1 MDETRL
7 DGTRSDGPTTDRT
20 PAGGTP
26 VDGARPDGAQR
37 RGRRIMMTPGET
49 DAFLREQRTC
59 RVATVS
65 PDGRPHVGALWF
77 AWDGTSLWLYSIT
90 RSRRWSDLRKDPR
103 VSVIVDAGE
112 AYDELRGVEL
122 SGNAVFVGEAP
133 RTGEPCE
140 ELAEPERIFPVK
152 NFGIEEM
159 PHDGRHA
166 WIRLTPDSI
175 VSWDFR
181 KI

>member
-1 MDETRL
+1 M
-7 DGTRSDGPTTDRT
+7 DRT
-20 PAGGTP
+20 PADGTP
-26 VDGARPDGAQR
+26 ADSTPADRAQR
-37 RGRRIMMTPGET
+37 RGRRIMMTDEET
-49 DAFLREQRTC
+49 HAFLREQRTC

-103 VSVIVDAGE
+103 ISVVVDAGE

-122 SGNAVFVGEAP
+122 SGTAVFVGEAP

-140 ELAEPERIFPVK
+140 ELAEPERLFPVK
-152 NFGIEEM
+152 NFGITEM